1 MLKIELHHRIVQGY
15 FKIKLWHIYTPISD
29 INIQMI
35 KYNGICSLVYTASL
49 YWYTIISI
57 KSQIYAGFTIYF
69 TCIYFKEMFYSW
81 NLLFLEMR
89 QSRTVHEQAHDMKT
103 KLKILLIFMIQILF
117 LVENDFKQIIQ
128 VTLYL
133 IH

>member
-1 MLKIELHHRIVQGY
+1 
-15 FKIKLWHIYTPISD
+15 
-29 INIQMI
+29 
-35 KYNGICSLVYTASL
+35 
-49 YWYTIISI
+49 
-57 KSQIYAGFTIYF
+57 
-69 TCIYFKEMFYSW
+69 MFYLW

-103 KLKILLIFMIQILF
+103 KLKIFLIFMIQILF

-128 VTLYL
+128 VTIYV